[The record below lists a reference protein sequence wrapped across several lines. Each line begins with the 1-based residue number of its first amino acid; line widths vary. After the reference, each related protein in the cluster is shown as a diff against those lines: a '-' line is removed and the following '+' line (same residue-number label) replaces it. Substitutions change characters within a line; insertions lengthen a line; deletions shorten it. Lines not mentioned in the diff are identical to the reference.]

1 MLKTTGLRMFC
12 FFFTG
17 DIAEGQIGIN
27 LTNLSIAAAFFAAG
41 FIVGK
46 I

>member
-1 MLKTTGLRMFC
+1 MLKTIGLRLFC
-12 FFFTG
+12 FFFEG
-17 DIAEGQIGIN
+17 NIAEGQIGIN
-27 LTNLSIAAAFFAAG
+27 LINLSIAVAFFAAG

>member
-1 MLKTTGLRMFC
+1 MLKTIGLRLFC
-12 FFFTG
+12 FFFMG
-17 DIAEGQIGIN
+17 NIAEGQIGVNII
-27 LTNLSIAAAFFAAG
+27 NLSIAATFFAAG

>member
-1 MLKTTGLRMFC
+1 MLITIGLRLFC

-17 DIAEGQIGIN
+17 NLAEGQIGIN
-27 LTNLSIAAAFFAAG
+27 FINLSIAAAFFAVS

>member
-1 MLKTTGLRMFC
+1 MLKTIGLRLFC

-17 DIAEGQIGIN
+17 NIAEGQIGIN
-27 LTNLSIAAAFFAAG
+27 LVNLSIAAAFFAAG